1 MTKSRNN
8 GPAKKRKANT
18 TRGDSISARMRASR
32 ALALRIEGN
41 NFREIGA
48 ALKCDT
54 ATAWRDVDR
63 CIQELCEGNR
73 ETTEVMRTLEADRLD
88 ALHATLW
95 PRALAGELPAVDRVL
110 SIMARRARLFGL
122 DTPAKIAV
130 DAGDEQ
136 GDTPRVVRFTLDLGG
151 PTLREEDTDG
161 PDKG

>member
-1 MTKSRNN
+1 MTKPRNN
-8 GPAKKRKANT
+8 ESAKRRKANT

-63 CIQELCEGNR
+63 CIQELCESNR
-73 ETTEVMRTLEADRLD
+73 ETAEVMRQLESERLD
-88 ALHATLW
+88 TMFSALW
-95 PRALAGELPAVDRVL
+95 PKALAGELPAVDRVL

-122 DTPAKIAV
+122 DTPAKFAM
-130 DAGDEQ
+130 DAGDE
-136 GDTPRVVRFTLDLGG
+136 PRVVRFTLDLGG

-161 PDKG
+161 PDNG